1 QALAGAGYGPAMRV
15 LSGLYDGGE
24 AGLAKDPALARSW
37 LRRAAETGD
46 RVAMH
51 GYGLALMNGANGPR
65 DPAAAVGWIRR
76 AAEAG
81 LVGSQFNLGAVYER
95 GMGVPQDLRQAFVW
109 YSRAAEGGDGEA
121 LRQVER
127 LRPLLSATAT
137 KSPEDIRVAQRA
149 LGRLGYYSGPADGAV
164 TPQLR
169 SAIEAYQKDQKA
181 PPTGLLDDATLRRL
195 SMLGR

>member
-1 QALAGAGYGPAMRV
+1 MRV
-15 LSGLYDGGE
+15 LSGLHDKGE

-37 LRRAAETGD
+37 LRRAAESGD

-51 GYGLALMNGANGPR
+51 GYGLELMNGANGPR

-109 YSRAAEGGDGEA
+109 YSRAAESGDGEA

-127 LRPLLSATAT
+127 LKPLLSAAAA
-137 KSPEDIRVAQRA
+137 KSPEDIRLAQRA
-149 LGRLGYYSGPADGAV
+149 LGRLGYYSGPADGAAS
-164 TPQLR
+164 PQLR

-181 PPTGLLDDATLRRL
+181 PATGLLDDATLRRL
-195 SMLGR
+195 AMLGR